1 MLTVIVS
8 ILVFGFLIF
17 IHEFGHYITARIFK
31 VTISEFSIGMGP
43 RLFTWTSKKTNIRYS
58 IALFPIGGF
67 VAMPGENGE
76 YNECEGNAEN
86 NDDERS
92 ENAAQLKESVALH
105 ENAEADES
113 DAENRNAEDD
123 PYRDDPNTFGKKP
136 AWQRLIITAAG
147 AAINIIFGFLAMIL
161 LTCLINIGNT
171 RVAEFHNAKDL
182 GTEPIS
188 MKTGLRVGDE
198 IIRVNGKRVRI
209 LDELSYEIM
218 RYGNEPVDL
227 TIIRDGEEI
236 TLEDVV
242 FPTQTE
248 QGQSFGIMD
257 FKVNRVKKTFGSVM
271 TFSWSK
277 ATLIVRMVWE
287 SLYDLITGRYSFA
300 AVSGPVGISSAIGSA
315 AKAGFTS
322 LLYITVLISI
332 NLGVMNLL
340 PIPAL
345 DGGRLLTLII
355 EMITKKKLP
364 AKVEGMINGIG
375 LMLLLG
381 LSVLIMVKDVFQLI
395 F

>member
-31 VTISEFSIGMGP
+31 VTIAEFSIGMGP
-43 RLFTWTSKKTNIRYS
+43 RIFSWTSKKTNIRYS

-67 VAMPGENGE
+67 VSMPGENGE
-76 YNECEGNAEN
+76 YNEAVDQSGASRAS
-86 NDDERS
+86 DAS
-92 ENAAQLKESVALH
+92 VFLKESVSS
-105 ENAEADES
+105 EAQPDFAGDSNSYSE
-113 DAENRNAEDD
+113 EQID
-123 PYRDDPNTFGKKP
+123 PDRDDPNTFGRKP
-136 AWQRLIITAAG
+136 AWQRFIITAAG
-147 AAINIIFGFLAMIL
+147 AAVNIVAGFLAMII
-161 LTCLINIGNT
+161 LTCMINIGNT
-171 RVAEFHNAKDL
+171 RVVGFQNAEYL

-188 MKTGLRVGDE
+188 MKTGVRIGDE
-198 IIRVNGKRVRI
+198 IIRVNDKRVRI
-209 LDELSYEIM
+209 VDELSYEIM

-227 TIIRDGEEI
+227 TVIRDGEEI
-236 TLEDVV
+236 ILEDVV
-242 FPTQTE
+242 FPTQNE

-257 FKVNRVKKTFGSVM
+257 FMVNRVNKNFGTVLS
-271 TFSWSK
+271 FAWSK
-277 ATLIVRMVWE
+277 STLIVRMVWE

-322 LLYITVLISI
+322 LLYIVVLISI

-355 EMITKKKLP
+355 EMVTRKKLP

>member
-1 MLTVIVS
+1 MITVIVS

-17 IHEFGHYITARIFK
+17 IHEFGHYITARMFG

-43 RLFTWTSKKTNIRYS
+43 RLFSWTSKKTNIRYS
-58 IALFPIGGF
+58 VAMFPIGGF

-76 YNECEGNAEN
+76 YN
-86 NDDERS
+86 DSSS
-92 ENAAQLKESVALH
+92 ENAE
-105 ENAEADES
+105 E
-113 DAENRNAEDD
+113 D

-136 AWQRLIITAAG
+136 SWQRFIITAAG
-147 AAINIIFGFLAMIL
+147 ATINILFGFIAMIV

-171 RVAEFHNAKDL
+171 RVTAFHKAEDL

-188 MKTGLRVGDE
+188 MKSGLQLGDE
-198 IIRVNGKRVRI
+198 IIEVNGKKVRI

-227 TIIRDGEEI
+227 LVRREGKEI
-236 TLEDVV
+236 LIPDVV
-242 FPTQTE
+242 FPTVSE
-248 QGQSFGIMD
+248 QGQNVGIMD
-257 FKVNRVKKTFGSVM
+257 FKVNRVDKTFSSVM
-271 TFSWSK
+271 RYSWSK
-277 ATLIVRMVWE
+277 STLIVRMVWE

-355 EMITKKKLP
+355 EMITRKKLP

-381 LSVLIMVKDVFQLI
+381 LSVIIMVKDVFQLV